1 MAGVLRNY
9 RRFRFF
15 IHTHD
20 VCNLQIFFL
29 IFLQVS
35 IPAVSQLKPPAGL
48 VSGQNY
54 TKELWKPT
62 GEQDS
67 VPRLN
72 KNGVWGTRRRQS
84 RLRVPQ
90 DFFISPALGRG
101 PGGGESR
108 AFILCLSPGFC
119 ATAFA
124 RCESHGDRSHRCVR
138 KRERWCGS
146 DSGRSLST
154 LSQSGAERSPG
165 VCRKKIEAV
174 AG

>member
-1 MAGVLRNY
+1 MLIHPQVVSKGIDPFREHRYLDFGRSCITRMAGVLRNY

-20 VCNLQIFFL
+20 VCYLQKIFL

-62 GEQDS
+62 GDLDS
-67 VPRLN
+67 APEL
-72 KNGVWGTRRRQS
+72 
-84 RLRVPQ
+84 
-90 DFFISPALGRG
+90 
-101 PGGGESR
+101 
-108 AFILCLSPGFC
+108 
-119 ATAFA
+119 
-124 RCESHGDRSHRCVR
+124 
-138 KRERWCGS
+138 S
-146 DSGRSLST
+146 DSGMSLST